1 MGGSGVSPLFGS
13 DRVSQPRC
21 RRASAEQEMDVIDD
35 EEAVDLLAAA
45 NTDDDDGD
53 DGDEYM
59 YDASSGVSLGPN
71 EGTFRTKEQA
81 TANTPR
87 HSHACRGS
95 QSLSESF

>member
-53 DGDEYM
+53 DGDEYI
-59 YDASSGVSLGPN
+59 YV
-71 EGTFRTKEQA
+71 RCQQ
-81 TANTPR
+81 R
-87 HSHACRGS
+87 
-95 QSLSESF
+95 SESGTK